1 MIVEFRDNEPK
12 TLSLEH
18 GEGYR
23 FSDRF
28 NNPRIR
34 YNLVGGDVLFVDV
47 PTSNSIRNLELQPGE
62 AFCICTYKKGRN
74 RLWNVWLSPETEKAR
89 AEAEKPQVAS
99 MLEDMVPVLRA
110 SVEAVQRKKA
120 GVLTMPAPKPSVQP
134 APELPATG
142 TYGAAPR
149 PQIGAAAVPR
159 KIPMNVAF
167 QEIVQFVNEGLKSAG
182 DGWNDGCRQDLVST
196 VFIAAS
202 KAGYLTL
209 WERPDAA

>member
-74 RLWNVWLSPETEKAR
+74 RLWNVWLSPGTEKAR

-142 TYGAAPR
+142 TYGAV
-149 PQIGAAAVPR
+149 PQRIVAAGSVPPH
-159 KIPMNVAF
+159 KLPFDVAF
-167 QEIVQFVNEGLKSAG
+167 REVVRLVNDGLEANHEQ
-182 DGWNDGCRQDLVST
+182 WNDEARQGMVST
-196 VFIAAS
+196 ILIAAS
-202 KAGYLTL
+202 QHGWVTL
-209 WERPDAA
+209 WERPAA